1 MAQVSLPARTTAVAA
16 LLFLATVAPAAAI
29 PWDIAG
35 AIPPSNTGPP
45 RRHDPLCLQSYANDP
60 MRGGPALRF
69 GIGPLPAGEGGS
81 GNATPLVPQNLSK
94 RDRALAELKGHR
106 YLSVRLNRLFM
117 SDGAKGI
124 RNYRRLADRFT
135 RHGIDVELQVRYHPA
150 PADNGNI
157 AKWLA
162 FVRQVVRSFG
172 PNRRVTAL
180 QITNEVNLD
189 FSPNTSDGY
198 YKHAV
203 PALVD
208 GVIAAKRESIRLGY
222 RWQKIGFNYAWR
234 NAGFRQ
240 DARFWRDLGKLG
252 GAALRR
258 AADYVGIDIYPGT
271 FTPGILLPNSPPIK
285 NLGDAWL
292 EGIAQVRKCYMPKA
306 GFGRSTPIRI
316 EETGY
321 PNGPDRPPNEIA
333 QARALSAFVRTAV
346 DYRGTYNITDFNWF
360 DLRDNNSHG
369 PNFQSYFGLLRDNY
383 SPKPA
388 FGVYR
393 KLIARYGANIACRA
407 RPAHPMPAR
416 IVAAM
421 SQLEPLR
428 GPAP

>member
-1 MAQVSLPARTTAVAA
+1 MAWRRTAAAIVARVKLPTVTASAAA
-16 LLFLATVAPAAAI
+16 LVVLLAAAPAAAI
-29 PWDIAG
+29 PWDVAG
-35 AIPPSNTGPP
+35 AIPPSKTGPP
-45 RRHDPLCLQSYANDP
+45 RRPDPLCLQSYAGDP

-69 GIGPLPAGEGGS
+69 GIGPLPAGEGGT
-81 GNATPLVPQNLSK
+81 GNATPLVPQNLRR
-94 RDRALAELKGHR
+94 RDRALARLKGHR

-124 RNYRRLADRFT
+124 REYQRLANRFT
-135 RHGIDVELQVRYHPA
+135 RRGIDVELQVRYHPA
-150 PADNGNI
+150 RADNGKI

-162 FVRQVVRSFG
+162 FVRKVVRAFG

-198 YKHAV
+198 YRNAV
-203 PALVD
+203 PALVQ
-208 GVIAAKRESIRLGY
+208 GVIAAKRESTRLGY

-234 NAGFRQ
+234 NADFKQ
-240 DARFWRDLGKLG
+240 DAQFWHEVGKLG
-252 GAALRR
+252 GRTLRR
-258 AADYVGIDIYPGT
+258 ATDYVGIDIYPGT

-306 GFGRSTPIRI
+306 GFTISTPIRV

-321 PNGPDRPPNEIA
+321 PTGPDRPGDAA
-333 QARALSAFVRTAV
+333 QARALSAFVHTAV
-346 DYRGTYNITDFNWF
+346 HYRGTYNITDFNWF

-388 FGVYR
+388 FGAYR
-393 KLIARYGANIACRA
+393 KLIARYGARA
-407 RPAHPMPAR
+407 
-416 IVAAM
+416 
-421 SQLEPLR
+421 
-428 GPAP
+428 G